1 MILQNDLIYIR
12 NFIVIKYII
21 IQGRKIVPGV
31 DSGAGIQSNLS
42 SILDSSIYLPYDL
55 GELFQVPIFQ
65 FPYLLSGT
73 YLLMLSSH
81 IEAIIG

>member
-12 NFIVIKYII
+12 NFIVIKYI

-73 YLLMLSSH
+73 YLLMLSSR